1 MTSERECI
9 ITFSNPTLGI
19 LEKFKQNRA
28 ALAIPTP
35 LATYLYIYTHAS
47 YDSYINYM
55 EGAKA
60 LAKYLA
66 PIYIG
71 NLVYDFV
78 IPDMLASYEL
88 MELAKVLQPH
98 TTAPH
103 NINTIQIENA
113 IYEHLTKSR

>member
-1 MTSERECI
+1 MTYERGCI

-19 LEKFKQNRA
+19 LEKFKQDRA

-47 YDSYINYM
+47 YECYINHM

-66 PIYIG
+66 PIDIDIQII
-71 NLVYDFV
+71 VSAM
-78 IPDMLASYEL
+78 PDILCSYEL
-88 MELAKVLQPH
+88 VSLAKVLKPH
-98 TTAPH
+98 TTIPLSA
-103 NINTIQIENA
+103 NQIENA
-113 IYEHLTKSR
+113 IYEHLTKPR